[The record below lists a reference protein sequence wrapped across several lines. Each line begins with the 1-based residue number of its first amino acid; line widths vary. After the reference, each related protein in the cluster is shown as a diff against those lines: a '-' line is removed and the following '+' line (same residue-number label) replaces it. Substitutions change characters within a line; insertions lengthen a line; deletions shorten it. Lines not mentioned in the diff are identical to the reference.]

1 MFYVLHGRKIPVG
14 TLTTLSKR
22 MVQPLRH
29 SYIFNPAD
37 RPGPTIRETTERSK
51 FHMNSGTST
60 FNKGGY
66 TVANPRPVLNN
77 RMNQSDYFYAGNAS
91 AGDGTMEARAYDA
104 EYRQRNNDVK
114 SSTIDGRLVPGH
126 MSTYES

>member
-1 MFYVLHGRKIPVG
+1 MVYKNNRSENIQNDYFGAVGGAIGAVISPILDVLRPSRKENTVG
-14 TLTTLSKR
+14 TLRPYQNAGTTVSN
-22 MVQPLRH
+22 
-29 SYIFNPAD
+29 SYIFNPSD

-91 AGDGTMEARAYDA
+91 AADGT
-104 EYRQRNNDVK
+104 
-114 SSTIDGRLVPGH
+114 L
-126 MSTYES
+126 